1 MSPRPDPL
9 RHWRIVPTAPEHAE
23 TLAALQRQVFP
34 TLAPRQRFEAAHYRR
49 HVAMFPEGQ
58 FAAVAGEMP
67 GIPVAS
73 TTTLRLDLDP
83 DAPRHSFAEIM
94 GGGFLTAHD
103 PEGAW
108 LYGADLGVHP
118 DFRRRGIARALY
130 AARHRLVRERGLLG
144 QVTVGL
150 LSGYG
155 SMSEEVPARTYFHQV
170 VTGVR
175 TDPTLSVQLRLGFE
189 PRAILSGY
197 VDDPVCR
204 GYGVFLVLPADRP
217 VLAPSP
223 PAASPPGSS
232 PAPRPPGSAP
242 APRPPGSSPAPR
254 PPGSYPGARPRGSS
268 PAPPP
273 SGSSPAPRPS
283 GSSPAPRPRGSY
295 PGARPRGS
303 SPAPPPPDSDSAPPP
318 SGSSPA
324 PRPPDSDP
332 VPPPSGSSPAPR
344 PPDSDSAPR
353 PPDSDPAPRS
363 SDSDPAPGPP
373 DSRS

>member
-73 TTTLRLDLDP
+73 TTTLRLDLDL

-103 PEGAW
+103 PEGSW

-232 PAPRPPGSAP
+232 PAPRPPGS
-242 APRPPGSSPAPR
+242 
-254 PPGSYPGARPRGSS
+254 S
-268 PAPPP
+268 PAPP
-273 SGSSPAPRPS
+273 PS

-303 SPAPPPPDSDSAPPP
+303 YPGARP

-324 PRPPDSDP
+324 PRPPDSSP

-344 PPDSDSAPR
+344 PPDSDPAPPPPASDAAPR
-353 PPDSDPAPRS
+353 PSDSDPALPS

>member
-103 PEGAW
+103 PEGSW

-204 GYGVFLVLPADRP
+204 GYGVFLVLRADRP

-232 PAPRPPGSAP
+232 PARRPQ
-242 APRPPGSSPAPR
+242 
-254 PPGSYPGARPRGSS
+254 
-268 PAPPP
+268 
-273 SGSSPAPRPS
+273 GSSPAPRPS
-283 GSSPAPRPRGSY
+283 GSTPASPPSAASPVPRPPESSPAPRPRGSY

-303 SPAPPPPDSDSAPPP
+303 YPGARP

-324 PRPPDSDP
+324 PRASDPSP
-332 VPPPSGSSPAPR
+332 VPPPSGSSPTPR
-344 PPDSDSAPR
+344 PPDSDAAPR
-353 PPDSDPAPRS
+353 PSDFDPALPPPDSDPALPPP
-363 SDSDPAPGPP
+363 DSDPAPGPP

>member
-73 TTTLRLDLDP
+73 TTTLRLDLDL
-83 DAPRHSFAEIM
+83 DAPRHTFAEIM

-130 AARHRLVRERGLLG
+130 AARHRLVRERGLFG
-144 QVTVGL
+144 QATVGL
-150 LSGYG
+150 LSGYA
-155 SMSEEVPARTYFHQV
+155 SVSDVVTAEKYYRQV
-170 VTGVR
+170 VAGKR
-175 TDPTLSVQLRLGFE
+175 PDPTLSVQLRLGFE
-189 PRAILSGY
+189 ARALLPNY
-197 VDDPVCR
+197 VEDPICR

-217 VLAPSP
+217 VTAPSP
-223 PAASPPGSS
+223 PPAAPPDSP
-232 PAPRPPGSAP
+232 
-242 APRPPGSSPAPR
+242 PAPR
-254 PPGSYPGARPRGSS
+254 PPGSYPLPPR
-268 PAPPP
+268 
-273 SGSSPAPRPS
+273 R
-283 GSSPAPRPRGSY
+283 
-295 PGARPRGS
+295 
-303 SPAPPPPDSDSAPPP
+303 
-318 SGSSPA
+318 
-324 PRPPDSDP
+324 
-332 VPPPSGSSPAPR
+332 
-344 PPDSDSAPR
+344 
-353 PPDSDPAPRS
+353 
-363 SDSDPAPGPP
+363 
-373 DSRS
+373 SRS